1 MLTSSNE
8 PLLLPPT
15 IGSKKRLIDGQ
26 QTKAKSFAHLADN
39 CREKEKEL
47 VKFARREKENKELG
61 EGEGLS
67 PSINVKRSSSSSFP
81 LIIIHNKTGDYFCVL
96 RRGWEKEG

>member
-8 PLLLPPT
+8 PT
-15 IGSKKRLIDGQ
+15 NNKKRKKRSIDGQ
-26 QTKAKSFAHLADN
+26 QTKAKSFAHLADD

-67 PSINVKRSSSSSFP
+67 PSINVKRSSSFS
-81 LIIIHNKTGDYFCVL
+81 LIIIHDKTGDYFCVL
-96 RRGWEKEG
+96 RWGWEKGGR